1 MNILQLFHNHL
12 LVNSLLA
19 WAAAQI
25 IKAILYAAV
34 HREINIHRLFGD
46 GGMPSGH
53 SATVTGLAAAALL
66 RFGAESFAFAVSA
79 VLAIIVMHD
88 AMGVRWQ
95 AGQHART
102 LNLLLRR
109 TGESIPPEAL
119 LEELLGHTP
128 LQVAVGALLG
138 AGVAVLYYLL

>member
-1 MNILQLFHNHL
+1 MTA
-12 LVNSLLA
+12 VLA
-19 WAAAQI
+19 WLAAQLCKMVI
-25 IKAILYAAV
+25 EALT
-34 HREINIHRLFGD
+34 HRRLDWHRLLGD

-128 LQVAVGALLG
+128 LQVAAGALLG
-138 AGVAVLYYLL
+138 ITLTMLVHQFYL

>member
-1 MNILQLFHNHL
+1 MIEALT
-12 LVNSLLA
+12 
-19 WAAAQI
+19 
-25 IKAILYAAV
+25 
-34 HREINIHRLFGD
+34 HRRLDWHRLLGD

-53 SATVTGLAAAALL
+53 SATVTGLATATLL

-138 AGVAVLYYLL
+138 VGVAVLYYLL

>member
-1 MNILQLFHNHL
+1 MTA
-12 LVNSLLA
+12 VLA
-19 WAAAQI
+19 WLAAQLCKMVI
-25 IKAILYAAV
+25 EALT
-34 HREINIHRLFGD
+34 RRRLDWHRLLGD

>member
-1 MNILQLFHNHL
+1 MNILQIFDNHL
-12 LVNSLLA
+12 LVNSLVA

-25 IKAILYAAV
+25 IKTLLYAA
-34 HREINIHRLFGD
+34 IHKKLDIGRLFGD

-53 SATVTGLAAAALL
+53 SATVTGLATATLL

>member
-1 MNILQLFHNHL
+1 MTA
-12 LVNSLLA
+12 VLA
-19 WAAAQI
+19 GLAAQLCKMVI
-25 IKAILYAAV
+25 EALT
-34 HREINIHRLFGD
+34 HRRLDWHRLLGD

-53 SATVTGLAAAALL
+53 SATVTGLATATLL

-138 AGVAVLYYLL
+138 AGVAVLYDQL

>member
-1 MNILQLFHNHL
+1 MTA
-12 LVNSLLA
+12 VLA
-19 WAAAQI
+19 CLAAQLCKMVI
-25 IKAILYAAV
+25 EALT
-34 HREINIHRLFGD
+34 HRRLDWHRLLGD

>member
-1 MNILQLFHNHL
+1 MTA
-12 LVNSLLA
+12 VLA
-19 WAAAQI
+19 WLVAQLCKTVI
-25 IKAILYAAV
+25 EALT
-34 HREINIHRLFGD
+34 HRRLDWHRLLGD

-53 SATVTGLAAAALL
+53 SATVTGLATATLL

-138 AGVAVLYYLL
+138 VGVAVLYDLL

>member
-1 MNILQLFHNHL
+1 MTA
-12 LVNSLLA
+12 VLA
-19 WAAAQI
+19 WLVAQLCKTVI
-25 IKAILYAAV
+25 EALT
-34 HREINIHRLFGD
+34 HRRLDWHRLLGD

-138 AGVAVLYYLL
+138 VGVAVLYDLL

>member
-1 MNILQLFHNHL
+1 MTA
-12 LVNSLLA
+12 VLA
-19 WAAAQI
+19 WLAAQLCKMVI
-25 IKAILYAAV
+25 EALT
-34 HREINIHRLFGD
+34 HRRMDWHRLLGD

>member
-1 MNILQLFHNHL
+1 MTA
-12 LVNSLLA
+12 VLA
-19 WAAAQI
+19 WLVAQLCKTVI
-25 IKAILYAAV
+25 EALT
-34 HREINIHRLFGD
+34 HRRLDWHRLLGD

-53 SATVTGLAAAALL
+53 SATVTGLATATLL

-128 LQVAVGALLG
+128 LQVAVGARLG
-138 AGVAVLYYLL
+138 AGVAVLYDLL

>member
-1 MNILQLFHNHL
+1 MTA
-12 LVNSLLA
+12 VLA
-19 WAAAQI
+19 WLAAQLCKTVI
-25 IKAILYAAV
+25 EALT
-34 HREINIHRLFGD
+34 HRRLDWHRLLGD

-53 SATVTGLAAAALL
+53 SATVTGLAAATLL

-102 LNLLLRR
+102 INELLLKRSD
-109 TGESIPPEAL
+109 TPPEEL

-138 AGVAVLYYLL
+138 VGVAVLYDLL

>member
-1 MNILQLFHNHL
+1 MTA
-12 LVNSLLA
+12 VLA
-19 WAAAQI
+19 WLASQLCKMVIEA
-25 IKAILYAAV
+25 LT
-34 HREINIHRLFGD
+34 HRRLDWHRLLGD

>member
-1 MNILQLFHNHL
+1 MTA
-12 LVNSLLA
+12 VLA
-19 WAAAQI
+19 WLAAQLCKRVI
-25 IKAILYAAV
+25 EDLT
-34 HREINIHRLFGD
+34 HRRLDWHRLLGD

-53 SATVTGLAAAALL
+53 SATVTGLAAATLL

-138 AGVAVLYYLL
+138 AGVAVLYDLL

>member
-1 MNILQLFHNHL
+1 MTA
-12 LVNSLLA
+12 VLA
-19 WAAAQI
+19 WLAAQLCKTVI
-25 IKAILYAAV
+25 EALT
-34 HREINIHRLFGD
+34 HRRLDWRRLLGD

-53 SATVTGLAAAALL
+53 SATVTGLAAATLL
-66 RFGAESFAFAVSA
+66 HFGAESFAFAVSA

-102 LNLLLRR
+102 INELLLKLN
-109 TGESIPPEAL
+109 GAPPEKM

-138 AGVAVLYYLL
+138 ALVAILYSLR

>member
-1 MNILQLFHNHL
+1 MTA
-12 LVNSLLA
+12 VLA
-19 WAAAQI
+19 WLAAQLCKTVI
-25 IKAILYAAV
+25 EALT
-34 HREINIHRLFGD
+34 HRRLDWHRLLGD
-46 GGMPSGH
+46 GGMPSSH
-53 SATVTGLAAAALL
+53 SATVTGLATATLL

-102 LNLLLRR
+102 INELLLKLN
-109 TGESIPPEAL
+109 GAPPEKM

-138 AGVAVLYYLL
+138 ALVAILYSLR